1 MAFDPK
7 KNINKR
13 TVDLKKKKMAELE
26 QYSRRECV
34 ELIGLPEDTHGEEL
48 ENSVVQAFEIVR
60 VNVRQLENSNSEA
73 S

>member
-1 MAFDPK
+1 M
-7 KNINKR
+7 
-13 TVDLKKKKMAELE
+13 
-26 QYSRRECV
+26 